1 MLTGDQNIIDIDF
14 TVQWKIADAGQYLFN
29 IREPEQTVKIAAESA
44 MREIIGRTDIQPALT
59 EARGTVEAEARTLL
73 QATLDE
79 YEAGIE
85 ITELALQDVQPPA
98 AVIDAFNDVLRAQ
111 QDRDRARNE
120 ADRYRNDILPRA
132 RGEALRVVQGAEAY
146 KERLENEAEG
156 EAQRFLS
163 VYNAYRQNPDV
174 TRRRMYLETMQ
185 GILSDTDKE
194 IGRAEESRVGKE
206 CVSTC
211 SSRWWPYH

>member
-1 MLTGDQNIIDIDF
+1 
-14 TVQWKIADAGQYLFN
+14 
-29 IREPEQTVKIAAESA
+29 
-44 MREIIGRTDIQPALT
+44 MRISDWSSDVCSSDLGRTDIQPALT

-120 ADRYRNDILPRA
+120 ADRYRNDNLPRA
-132 RGEALRVVQGAEAY
+132 RGEALRVVQGRPADSRGGE
-146 KERLENEAEG
+146 ERGSAC
-156 EAQRFLS
+156 R
-163 VYNAYRQNPDV
+163 
-174 TRRRMYLETMQ
+174 
-185 GILSDTDKE
+185 
-194 IGRAEESRVGKE
+194 
-206 CVSTC
+206 
-211 SSRWWPYH
+211 SRWPPYT

>member
-1 MLTGDQNIIDIDF
+1 
-14 TVQWKIADAGQYLFN
+14 
-29 IREPEQTVKIAAESA
+29 
-44 MREIIGRTDIQPALT
+44 MRISDWSS
-59 EARGTVEAEARTLL
+59 
-73 QATLDE
+73 
-79 YEAGIE
+79 
-85 ITELALQDVQPPA
+85 DVCSS
-98 AVIDAFNDVLRAQ
+98 DL

-174 TRRRMYLETMQ
+174 TRRRLYLETMQ
-185 GILSDTDKE
+185 GILIDPDKL
-194 IGRAEESRVGKE
+194 IQHGSAAFRESMCQDV
-206 CVSTC
+206 
-211 SSRWWPYH
+211 

>member
-1 MLTGDQNIIDIDF
+1 
-14 TVQWKIADAGQYLFN
+14 
-29 IREPEQTVKIAAESA
+29 

-79 YEAGIE
+79 YQAGIE
-85 ITELALQDVQPPA
+85 ITELVLQDVQPPE

-132 RGEALRVVQGAEAY
+132 RGEAMRVVQGGEAH
-146 KERLENEAEG
+146 KAALENETGG
-156 EAQRFLS
+156 EAKRFPS
-163 VYNAYRQNPDV
+163 VSNAYREKPD
-174 TRRRMYLETMQ
+174 TTQRAL
-185 GILSDTDKE
+185 LSTTT
-194 IGRAEESRVGKE
+194 S
-206 CVSTC
+206 
-211 SSRWWPYH
+211 

>member
-1 MLTGDQNIIDIDF
+1 
-14 TVQWKIADAGQYLFN
+14 
-29 IREPEQTVKIAAESA
+29 

-79 YEAGIE
+79 YQAGIE
-85 ITELALQDVQPPA
+85 ITELVLQDVQPPE

-132 RGEALRVVQGAEAY
+132 RGEALRVVPGAEAY
-146 KERLENEAEG
+146 KDRIENEAEG
-156 EAQRFLS
+156 EAQ
-163 VYNAYRQNPDV
+163 
-174 TRRRMYLETMQ
+174 
-185 GILSDTDKE
+185 G
-194 IGRAEESRVGKE
+194 AEERQVGKE
-206 CVSTC
+206 
-211 SSRWWPYH
+211 RG

>member
-79 YEAGIE
+79 YQAGIE
-85 ITELALQDVQPPA
+85 ITELVLQDVQPPERSEEHTSELQSPMRISY
-98 AVIDAFNDVLRAQ
+98 AVF
-111 QDRDRARNE
+111 
-120 ADRYRNDILPRA
+120 
-132 RGEALRVVQGAEAY
+132 
-146 KERLENEAEG
+146 
-156 EAQRFLS
+156 
-163 VYNAYRQNPDV
+163 
-174 TRRRMYLETMQ
+174 
-185 GILSDTDKE
+185 
-194 IGRAEESRVGKE
+194 
-206 CVSTC
+206 CVKKKT
-211 SSRWWPYH
+211 